1 MGRVVKRFLLHNNRE
16 NEDVRESDLDELKQ
30 DVQMIRFEMLTSL
43 QNNKENTL
51 KYMTLLHNGI
61 SILGDYIFSS
71 VEASEYA
78 DNFKSFQIYDSKCF
92 YSEYRVIFIY
102 ISHNFKF
109 VWKCNALRNK
119 LQAPYSKKKGKI
131 ILSLDKI

>member
-109 VWKCNALRNK
+109 V
-119 LQAPYSKKKGKI
+119 
-131 ILSLDKI
+131 